1 MWIESLPAN
10 NNSMGILAWV
20 VLGGIA
26 GWLASLVMNTD
37 ASQGILANIVV
48 GILGALLGG
57 WLFGMMGGSGI
68 TGFNLWSLLV
78 AVVGAI
84 VALWILKLVR

>member
-1 MWIESLPAN
+1 
-10 NNSMGILAWV
+10 MGILAWV

>member
-1 MWIESLPAN
+1 
-10 NNSMGILAWV
+10 MGILAWV

-68 TGFNLWSLLV
+68 TGFNLWSLL
-78 AVVGAI
+78 
-84 VALWILKLVR
+84 